1 MALRSLIHRLLASAA
16 VLLIAG
22 AALVPVAQAR
32 GHHHRKARQTKVVPN
47 LGKRGSPCVAA
58 PYLGQAPGDDPSL
71 DTTSLG
77 PAAPTDYEIGA
88 PATGGATVKRVM
100 ILVHGGGWYTT
111 GPAAMHSGRS
121 AGQRWRDAGWE
132 TVNIDYRA
140 CGASAG
146 DVLTFYDL
154 MRQQVGPNI
163 PICLEGESAGAH
175 LALMVAAD
183 RADVACVIAT
193 GAPTNL
199 RSIAAEGKAEAANGT
214 GVPKLRTGSSYVQ
227 GLARAAFGR
236 QGMTDLSPVTWAA
249 QIHARVLIGTAAVDP
264 MVPAA
269 QAQDLAAAI
278 QGANAGAYVDVDRLE
293 AGSVP
298 WVHGGVSQAAVDDFA
313 NRMTALVKPFGVP
326 ATGSPSTLFPNPFA
340 MLMGQLGNLLK

>member
-1 MALRSLIHRLLASAA
+1 MALRSLIHRFLAAAA
-16 VLLIAG
+16 VLLVAG
-22 AALVPVAQAR
+22 AALVPAAQAR
-32 GHHHRKARQTKVVPN
+32 NHHRKARQTKVVPN
-47 LGKRGSPCVAA
+47 LGQRGSPCVAA
-58 PYLGQAPGDDPSL
+58 PYLGQAPGDDASL

-77 PAAPTDYEIGA
+77 AAAPTDYEIGA
-88 PATGGATVKRVM
+88 PTSGGAVKRVM
-100 ILVHGGGWYTT
+100 ILVHGGGWYTV
-111 GPAAMHSGRS
+111 GPAAMHSGRG

-132 TVNIDYRA
+132 TVNVDYRA
-140 CGASAG
+140 CGQSAA
-146 DVLTFYDL
+146 DVLAFYDL
-154 MRQQVGPNI
+154 IRQQVGPSV

-214 GVPKLRTGSSYVQ
+214 GAPELRKGSSYVQ

-236 QGMTDLSPVTWAA
+236 QGLTDLSPVTWAG

-269 QAQDLAAAI
+269 QAQELAAAI
-278 QGANAGAYVDVDRLE
+278 TGANPGAYVDVDRLE

-326 ATGSPSTLFPNPFA
+326 ATGTPSTLFPNPFA
-340 MLMGQLGNLLK
+340 MLMGRLGNLLK